1 MALTAA
7 QKAAAQEK
15 AATALDV
22 ANSKVT
28 AAANKVAEK
37 QGPLQAAATIANA
50 EAANALRSATFTNKY
65 TPSADNK
72 AAVTAATKAAGLAT
86 KAIAP
91 ALKLDL
97 SNATTSRNAAYTE
110 SLKEIADYKP
120 GPQIS
125 TIIGAIGGSKV
136 PADPNAS
143 YYNTI
148 SNGKFSY
155 TAPDSVFS
163 PLTGLPKLST
173 AKTIQSKEDVA
184 NAWEALTGK
193 PPTDAQLVKYGNS
206 NTSDAALSAAIKASP
221 QFVTK
226 SVMTPLMVTQEF
238 YRDLGRAPTNAE
250 LLTYTGG
257 PKHTTKYSIGDISK
271 YATSGAQLPTYLA
284 NLNTIGQ
291 TAFTAAKDA
300 AKEATQV
307 ALAKSTTP
315 TDAASVYQ
323 DVYKRPPTS
332 AELAAFAAN
341 PVSPATL
348 NKTLT
353 ASPEYLTN
361 LTKPFIPNPVYDA
374 AGKATIEGAGPVQN
388 APSFGLGNLQSQ
400 LSAQLSAP
408 SQGFNFAAP
417 NAPTITPPPIT
428 PPPAGVAAIP
438 PPMSAPS
445 PEIDAMLRQREQD
458 MGIGALTAQAG
469 QNVEVDPGNVSSG
482 DIGSAG
488 PMQFANGGLSSLRY
502 NLGGYSDGGRL
513 LKGPGDGVSDSIP
526 AQIGNRQ
533 PARLADGE
541 FVIPARIVSELG
553 NGSTDA
559 GARRLYAM
567 MDRIQKARRKTV
579 GKGKVAVNNRADKY
593 LPA

>member
-7 QKAAAQEK
+7 QKAAAAADKAKADQER
-15 AATALDV
+15 
-22 ANSKVT
+22 
-28 AAANKVAEK
+28 AAAYAKSV
-37 QGPLQAAATIANA
+37 I
-50 EAANALRSATFTNKY
+50 EASAWKPEA
-65 TPSADNK
+65 PS
-72 AAVTAATKAAGLAT
+72 
-86 KAIAP
+86 
-91 ALKLDL
+91 
-97 SNATTSRNAAYTE
+97 
-110 SLKEIADYKP
+110 
-120 GPQIS
+120 S

-184 NAWEALTGK
+184 NAWMALTGK
-193 PPTDAQLVKYGNS
+193 PPTDAQLQLYS
-206 NTSDAALSAAIKASP
+206 NQQISPATLSAKIKASS
-221 QFVTK
+221 QYAAK
-226 SVMTPLMVTQEF
+226 SVLTPLQVTQEF
-238 YRDLGRAPTNAE
+238 YRELGRAPTTDE
-250 LLTYTGG
+250 LNTYTGG
-257 PKHTTKYSIGDISK
+257 PKQKKAYSIGDISK
-271 YATSGAQLPTYLA
+271 YVTTKQLPTYLA

-291 TAFTAAKDA
+291 AAFTAAKDA
-300 AKEATQV
+300 AKGATQV
-307 ALAKSTTP
+307 ALAKTTTP

-332 AELAAFAAN
+332 EELAAFAAN

-417 NAPTITPPPIT
+417 TGPTIV

-469 QNVEVDPGNVSSG
+469 QNVEVDPGNLSG
-482 DIGSAG
+482 GDMGSAD

-513 LKGPGDGVSDSIP
+513 LRGPGDGVSDSIP